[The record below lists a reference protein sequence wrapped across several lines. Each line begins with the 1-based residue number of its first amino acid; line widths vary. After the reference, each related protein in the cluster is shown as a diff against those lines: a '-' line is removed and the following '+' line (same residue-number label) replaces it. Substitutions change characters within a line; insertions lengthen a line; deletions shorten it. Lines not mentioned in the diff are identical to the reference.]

1 MDNKDSQAR
10 KNVNER
16 FDHETNDKNMT
27 VNQKNK
33 GKEYSLF
40 DYSLLEAGLEI
51 AGDIRN
57 GRIQKNIKDGNVNI
71 LSAGAS
77 LLAIVAVFLPM
88 AEVSALM
95 YNEKITAFDINSVI
109 TITIIIACLISLL
122 ATLVGKRKISVLCG
136 ILYTVVGVVYWL
148 QASSVVSDSYGMA
161 KIGPG
166 VYLMMISGIAV
177 IVTNYMRNNFVTKYF
192 RAVRI
197 KKRVNQIADTATSV
211 IRNLIDNEQC
221 PASLKEAFVN
231 MSSEYVSGDA
241 KTLENVQRF
250 VNEVRK
256 NKQSIPAEHQA
267 VVEEFAVLMSE
278 LVSITLSMKTK

>member
-1 MDNKDSQAR
+1 MDNKNNQER

-16 FDHETNDKNMT
+16 FDNETNDKKMT
-27 VNQKNK
+27 VNQKVD
-33 GKEYSLF
+33 YLF
-40 DYSLLEAGLEI
+40 DFNLLEAGLEI

-57 GRIQKNIKDGNVNI
+57 GRIQKNIKNGNVNI

-95 YNEKITAFDINSVI
+95 YNEKITAFDINSGI
-109 TITIIIACLISLL
+109 TIALIIACLISLL

-136 ILYTVVGVVYWL
+136 ILYTVGGVVYWL
-148 QASSVVSDSYGMA
+148 QVSSVVSDSYGMA
-161 KIGPG
+161 KTGLG

-192 RAVRI
+192 RVARI
-197 KKRVNQIADTATSV
+197 KKRVNQISDTATSV